1 MAEKVEV
8 DIDVNTNADEAGGKV
23 ASLKTQLREAR
34 IAFEQLQ
41 NSGKATAAELK
52 KAADKIDDISDKIDR
67 AKFSSGQFEDKL
79 AALPGPLGKI
89 GGGLKAVGDSFAT
102 FGKSL
107 TISLG
112 IVGLLVSAFF
122 AIKEA
127 LGKTEEGTKLL
138 SQATSA
144 FNKVLAPLLAIFE
157 NLGQILLPIL
167 TKGLEALGGVMNKV
181 AKFFGASDTAIK
193 QTTASLEKNNEAA
206 KKLAEDEKERVKKAE
221 EAAAKGEEARKKRLE
236 EKKKLMEAQDKL
248 DIAALEKLKA
258 EALAVATTE
267 QQKFDVE
274 KQFADK
280 LYALRLKDLQDKLA
294 LEKVGTAE
302 YKSIQADIT
311 KLQAEKIASDTE
323 FAKKGLDIIKKAEED
338 KKKANDEAKNQ
349 AELDLQLQRE
359 KGLIDEAQYQQALY
373 DTRVKYANST
383 ADTIKAEI
391 DLLKYKNEEKSK
403 KLQEEREI
411 TALNIQGQI
420 EELDRL
426 NDRVDNDFKQ
436 DLERLAQKR
445 KLTDE
450 AEKNELANTKLTEKE
465 RTEVRKKYA
474 DARADIAKQ
483 EVDTEKAAQEAK
495 VALQL
500 EYIDLYAQ
508 FGQLL
513 GQIAGKNKAVAI
525 AGLLIEKAAAVAKII
540 TQMNSVP
547 AILPPGIP
555 NPSYLPSR
563 IGGALS
569 IASVI
574 AATVKGI
581 QQINQVDT
589 TSKSGG
595 GAATGAQAPPP
606 TYTGAPAAMMAPQVQ
621 TTQGVNASSQIAQ
634 TIGASQAP
642 VRAYVVS
649 QEMSSQQALDRR
661 TNVAAT
667 FSGG

>member
-23 ASLKTQLREAR
+23 KSLKTELREAR

-102 FGKSL
+102 FGKGL

-112 IVGLLVSAFF
+112 IIGLLVTAFF
-122 AIKEA
+122 AIKDA
-127 LGKTEEGTKLL
+127 LGKTEEGTKAL
-138 SQATSA
+138 SAVTTA
-144 FNKVLAPLLAIFE
+144 FNKVLAPILAIFE
-157 NLGQILLPIL
+157 KLGLIILPIV
-167 TKGLEALGGVMNKV
+167 TKGLEAFASVMGKV
-181 AKFFGASDTAIK
+181 AKFFGVSTGKINE
-193 QTTASLEKNNEAA
+193 TTASLEKNNEAA
-206 KKLAEDEKERVKKAE
+206 KTLAEAEKKRLEDEKKTLDAKTEANKKAF
-221 EAAAKGEEARKKRLE
+221 E

-267 QQKFDVE
+267 QQKLDVE

-280 LYALRLKDLQDKLA
+280 LYALRLKDLEDKLA
-294 LEKVGTAE
+294 LEKKGSAE
-302 YKSIQADIT
+302 YKNIQADIT
-311 KLQAEKIASDTE
+311 NLQKDKINSDKE
-323 FAKKGLDIIKKAEED
+323 FATKQVDIIKKAEED
-338 KKKANDEAKNQ
+338 KKKANDEARNKV
-349 AELDLQLQRE
+349 ELDLQLQRE
-359 KGLIDEAQYQQALY
+359 KGLLDETQYQQALY

-391 DLLKYKNEEKSK
+391 DLLKFKNDEKKK

-426 NDRVDNDFKQ
+426 NDRVEGDFAQ
-436 DLERLAQKR
+436 DLERLAKKR
-445 KLTDE
+445 ELTNE
-450 AEKNELANTKLTEKE
+450 AEKNELANTALTEKE
-465 RTEVRKKYA
+465 RTEIRKKYA

-500 EYIDLYAQ
+500 EYIDLYGQ

-525 AGLLIEKAAAVAKII
+525 AGLLIEKGAAVAKII
-540 TQMNSVP
+540 TQMNTVP

-555 NPSYLPSR
+555 NPAYLPAR

-581 QQINQVDT
+581 QQINQVDA
-589 TSKSGG
+589 KSGTSSG
-595 GAATGAQAPPP
+595 VSAGASSAPP
-606 TYTGAPAAMMAPQVQ
+606 TFSGAPTAMSAPQIQ
-621 TTQGVNASSQIAQ
+621 ATQGVNPSSQIAQ

-649 QEMSSQQALDRR
+649 QDISSQQALDRR